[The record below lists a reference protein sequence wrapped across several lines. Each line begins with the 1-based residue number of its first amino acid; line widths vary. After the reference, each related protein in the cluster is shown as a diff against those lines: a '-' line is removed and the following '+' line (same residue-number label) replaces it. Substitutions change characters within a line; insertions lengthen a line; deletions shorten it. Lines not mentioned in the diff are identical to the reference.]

1 MPAKLDGGAMKG
13 GAPRTVWLTNEA
25 DPRAV
30 SARSIA
36 HRLDQHDQAVH
47 LIWNPCS
54 GDIIQMLPAIRA
66 GRLLNGEIG
75 REGRVCVQVLVIGHA
90 HDPFTN
96 GPLIGI
102 DPIIAWLDT
111 WGVTRRW
118 PAGPPLPSPQSYH
131 SSRGRR
137 PWARGGHFGCSQVPE
152 VTSPAPGGVDIRRI
166 TGPDTLV
173 ADIPRPRAVP
183 VPETMLPPRLPS
195 RGFDSTP
202 EHDDQ
207 DLLTAGRRGGPG
219 EPVTRSI
226 GVAR

>member
-1 MPAKLDGGAMKG
+1 MPAQLDGGAMKG
-13 GAPRTVWLTNEA
+13 GAPRTVWLTNET

-30 SARSIA
+30 SARSVA
-36 HRLDQHDQAVH
+36 HSLDQQGQSVH
-47 LIWNPCS
+47 VIWNPCS
-54 GDIIQMLPAIRA
+54 GEIIQMVPVIRA

-75 REGRVCVQVLVIGHA
+75 REGRVCVQILVIGHA
-90 HDPFTN
+90 QDPFTN
-96 GPLIGI
+96 GPLLGI
-102 DPIIAWLDT
+102 DPIVAWLDT
-111 WGVTRRW
+111 WGVSRRW

-166 TGPDTLV
+166 TGPDTPV

-183 VPETMLPPRLPS
+183 TPETMQPPRLPG
-195 RGFDSTP
+195 RGFDTP
-202 EHDDQ
+202 PERGDPA
-207 DLLTAGRRGGPG
+207 TFAAGRRG
-219 EPVTRSI
+219 EPADQVTRSI